1 MSYTVIYDGDCNLC
15 ANFVSILEKYDRGR
29 QFCYIPMQDQ
39 EKLNILNV
47 TPKDCEMGM
56 ILLDSANSMSRWQG
70 SEAAEEIVRRLPMG
84 ASLIAAYRS
93 LFPLKAMG
101 DAAYIQ
107 IRDRRYQLFGK
118 RDRTYHTA
126 SPVGCVSRDDST
138 HIQN

>member
-29 QFCYIPMQDQ
+29 QFCYIALQVQ

-126 SPVGCVSRDDST
+126 YPVGCVSRDDST